1 MSTPKPSGQGVLTT
15 RELARRRIQVR
26 NQTLE
31 ERIENLEREV
41 SAITIVFQTA
51 TGLDFNRAEDS
62 ELLRAL
68 IEENPGL
75 SQTGVCCAARTRYSL
90 SRNRTVELLRLGVGK
105 FWRVQA
111 GLYNSILYY
120 PLANRVHSNSQE
132 KEHANA

>member
-1 MSTPKPSGQGVLTT
+1 M
-15 RELARRRIQVR
+15 R
-26 NQTLE
+26 NRTLE
-31 ERIENLEREV
+31 ERIENLEREF
-41 SAITIVFQTA
+41 SAFKIVFQTA

-68 IEENPGL
+68 IEELPGL

-105 FWRVQA
+105 FWRVHA
-111 GLYNSILYY
+111 ALYNSILYY
-120 PLANRVHSNSQE
+120 PLATGSHSNSEE